1 MKLCTAW
8 QGFELERLF
17 DKRCCTRCRG
27 RKMLLLKKNLLYW
40 LLLSAILVKTGE
52 PFLRRAWKEELFRG
66 SRAVFSSFFLL
77 FWGVDVNIRGLIGH
91 TGRCEEISSGQRFH
105 LISSTL
111 CKPGHDL
118 NMNPLKWIGVKKM
131 WNSRT
136 GNITSL
142 CMLPMTIS
150 SVLLSPLC
158 ALSRCSRF
166 LVRFFAEKGV
176 KWEQRTSGRSPL
188 SVTFSIRNGFGLTR
202 EGRCGFY
209 LFCFLSR
216 NKRKTRV
223 CVCVQICH
231 AWVRV

>member
-1 MKLCTAW
+1 
-8 QGFELERLF
+8 
-17 DKRCCTRCRG
+17 
-27 RKMLLLKKNLLYW
+27 
-40 LLLSAILVKTGE
+40 
-52 PFLRRAWKEELFRG
+52 
-66 SRAVFSSFFLL
+66 
-77 FWGVDVNIRGLIGH
+77 
-91 TGRCEEISSGQRFH
+91 
-105 LISSTL
+105 
-111 CKPGHDL
+111 
-118 NMNPLKWIGVKKM
+118 
-131 WNSRT
+131 
-136 GNITSL
+136 
-142 CMLPMTIS
+142 MTIS

-223 CVCVQICH
+223 CVFVCANLPRSSACVVV
-231 AWVRV
+231 WVSECNDSHVRSHVRHILTVGANLAHSFARSHPFRLQPGPAQLILKCLHLYRASLIRWQKNGCVKVCKANDLQNGLI